1 MLYILESYSCCSSDP
16 KSGSSHFCL
25 LERATSAAA
34 SSYVTPSL
42 PTKEKEISAKIEH
55 VLKAE

>member
-1 MLYILESYSCCSSDP
+1 MLSWKDALIGLQILNVDHP
-16 KSGSSHFCL
+16 IFCL

-42 PTKEKEISAKIEH
+42 STKEKEISAKIEH
-55 VLKAE
+55 LLIVE

>member
-1 MLYILESYSCCSSDP
+1 MLSWKAALIGLQIINLDHP
-16 KSGSSHFCL
+16 IFCL

-42 PTKEKEISAKIEH
+42 STKEKEISAKIEH
-55 VLKAE
+55 VLIVE